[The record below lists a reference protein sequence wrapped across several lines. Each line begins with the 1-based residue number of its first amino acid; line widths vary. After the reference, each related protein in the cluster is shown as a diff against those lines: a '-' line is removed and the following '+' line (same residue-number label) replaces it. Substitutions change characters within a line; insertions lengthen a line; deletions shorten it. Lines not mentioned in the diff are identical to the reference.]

1 MRHDDAAT
9 DVPMH
14 DDTVMY
20 VLRYGDVV
28 TESRALSLVS
38 MEICTWVLS
47 DPLIPVLFL
56 SMWYYCMLYPAFP
69 CTAYRCVVLHAH

>member
-14 DDTVMY
+14 DDTVMD

-28 TESRALSLVS
+28 TESRALSLLS

-47 DPLIPVLFL
+47 DPLILVLFM
-56 SMWYYCMLYPAFP
+56 SMWYY
-69 CTAYRCVVLHAH
+69 